1 MPQWYPKV
9 PGSLKVKEN
18 DWPVCSWLLVNI
30 APCENNGLKS
40 LTMVCG
46 TESWFVQVTVVPAGT
61 VTDAGEKAKSL
72 MVMLKNP
79 GSDGVAGTVVTTV
92 VWVVVTGVVGATVL
106 ATVVMVAAGGTVVAG
121 VAGVVAGACPGGVP
135 VHPVRRTSIRTAA
148 PTRGHQVREFG
159 VLIED
164 SSRYQ
169 PSQDDK
175 PDPHL

>member
-1 MPQWYPKV
+1 MPQWYPYE

-61 VTDAGEKAKSL
+61 VTDAGEKANSL

-79 GSDGVAGTVVTTV
+79 GGDGVVGTVVATV
-92 VWVVVTGVVGATVL
+92 VWVVVTIVVGATVVT
-106 ATVVMVAAGGTVVAG
+106 TVVMVAAGGTVVAG
-121 VAGVVAGACPGGVP
+121 VGVVAGACRGGAP
-135 VHPVRRTSIRTAA
+135 VHPARRTSIRTAA
-148 PTRGHQVREFG
+148 PTRGHQVREFR
-159 VLIED
+159 VLMGD
-164 SSRYQ
+164 SSSYQ
-169 PSQDDK
+169 PSSGR
-175 PDPHL
+175 